1 MHVPGINNN
10 IADSLSR
17 FQMERFH
24 QLAPQANAT
33 PDPTPPHPSLSAQ
46 ALAKEAERYLGM
58 SPAPS
63 TNKTYGSG
71 MRQFF
76 TFCSQMY
83 INPQLPISEDIL
95 INSSVAMAR
104 SVQYTTIKNYL
115 SAVKNYHSSHGYELP
130 LSNFLHLR
138 LILRGIKR
146 SQGHQ
151 SKVRRPIT
159 LQLLNL
165 FYHLL
170 NVQRTNNRDSL
181 MLWAAMTLAFF
192 GFLRIGELTCN
203 STFDPQL
210 HLMNR
215 DITFMP
221 RNSPQY
227 MLVRLKVSKTDPFR
241 QGQTIVIGKTNSP
254 LCPISAM
261 VAYLNSRPLSLDS
274 GPLFTYVSGGPLT
287 REKLTRETRLLIS
300 KGGLDSREFAGHSFR
315 IGAATTAA
323 SANLPPWLIK
333 VLGR

>member
-1 MHVPGINNN
+1 M
-10 IADSLSR
+10 SL
-17 FQMERFH
+17 
-24 QLAPQANAT
+24 
-33 PDPTPPHPSLSAQ
+33 AQ
-46 ALAKEAERYLGM
+46 
-58 SPAPS
+58 S
-63 TNKTYGSG
+63 TKKTYGSG

-76 TFCSQMY
+76 TFCSQMN
-83 INPQLPISEDIL
+83 INLQLPISEDIL
-95 INSSVAMAR
+95 INFSVAMPR

-115 SAVKNYHSSHGYELP
+115 SAVKNYHSSHGYELH
-130 LSNFLHLR
+130 LSNFVRLR

-146 SQGHQ
+146 SQGQQ
-151 SKVRRPIT
+151 SKERRPIT

-170 NVQRTNNRDSL
+170 NVQRTDIRDSL

-203 STFDPQL
+203 STFDPKH

-254 LCPISAM
+254 LCPITAM
-261 VAYLNSRPLSLDS
+261 VAYLNSRPLSSDS
-274 GPLFTYVSGGPLT
+274 GPLFTYVSGGFLT

-300 KGGLDSREFAGHSFR
+300 KGGLDSGEFAGHSFQ

-333 VLGR
+333 VLGRWSSDCFERYIKTPPSVLAQVPQKLVSLL

>member
-1 MHVPGINNN
+1 M
-10 IADSLSR
+10 
-17 FQMERFH
+17 
-24 QLAPQANAT
+24 
-33 PDPTPPHPSLSAQ
+33 
-46 ALAKEAERYLGM
+46 ALAQ
-58 SPAPS
+58 S
-63 TNKTYGSG
+63 TKKTYSSG

-76 TFCSQMY
+76 TFCSQMN
-83 INPQLPISEDIL
+83 INPQLPVTEDVL
-95 INSSVAMAR
+95 INFSVAMAR

-115 SAVKNYHSSHGYELP
+115 SAVKNYHSSHGFELP
-130 LSNFLHLR
+130 LSNFLRLR

-146 SQGHQ
+146 SQGQQ

-159 LQLLNL
+159 LHLLNL
-165 FYHLL
+165 FSYLL
-170 NVQRTNNRDSL
+170 NVRHTDNRDSL
-181 MLWAAMTLAFF
+181 MLWVAMTLAFF
-192 GFLRIGELTCN
+192 GFLRLGELTCN
-203 STFDPQL
+203 STFDPKQ

-221 RNSPQY
+221 RSSPKY

-261 VAYLNSRPLSLDS
+261 VAYLNSRPSSLDS
-274 GPLFTYVSGGPLT
+274 GPLFVYVSGAFLT

-300 KGGLDSREFAGHSFR
+300 KGGLDSSEFAGHSFR

-333 VLGR
+333 VLGRWSSDCFERYIKTPPSVLAQVPQQLVSLL

>member
-1 MHVPGINNN
+1 M
-10 IADSLSR
+10 SL
-17 FQMERFH
+17 
-24 QLAPQANAT
+24 T
-33 PDPTPPHPSLSAQ
+33 
-46 ALAKEAERYLGM
+46 
-58 SPAPS
+58 PS
-63 TNKTYGSG
+63 TKKTYGSG

-83 INPQLPISEDIL
+83 VNPQLPITEDIL
-95 INSSVAMAR
+95 ISFSVAMAR

-115 SAVKNYHSSHGYELP
+115 SAVKNDHSSHGYELH

-138 LILRGIKR
+138 LILRGITC

-170 NVQRTNNRDSL
+170 NVQCTDKRDSL
-181 MLWAAMTLAFF
+181 MLWAAMTPAFF
-192 GFLRIGELTCN
+192 GFLRIGELTCI
-203 STFDPQL
+203 STFDPKL

-241 QGQTIVIGKTNSP
+241 QVQTIVIGKTNSP
-254 LCPISAM
+254 LCPVSAI
-261 VAYLNSRPLSLDS
+261 VAYLNSRPLSSDS
-274 GPLFTYVSGGPLT
+274 APLFTYVSGGLLT
-287 REKLTRETRLLIS
+287 QEKLIRETRLLIS
-300 KGGLDSREFAGHSFR
+300 KGGLDSREFAGQSFR
-315 IGAATTAA
+315 IGAKAA
-323 SANLPPWLIK
+323 SANLPLWLIK
-333 VLGR
+333 VLGRWSSDCFERYIKTPPSVLAQIPQKLVSLL